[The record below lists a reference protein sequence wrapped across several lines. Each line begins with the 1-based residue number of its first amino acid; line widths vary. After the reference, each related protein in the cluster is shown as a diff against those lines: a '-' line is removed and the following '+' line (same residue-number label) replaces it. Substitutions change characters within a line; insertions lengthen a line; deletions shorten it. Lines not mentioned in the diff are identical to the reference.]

1 MRVARA
7 FWTRIM
13 SSEEG
18 EGEKERREINGMKE
32 RNRDW
37 LLNDVDLFD
46 RAKE

>member
-1 MRVARA
+1 
-7 FWTRIM
+7 M

-46 RAKE
+46 GAKEWMNE